1 MKVLI
6 LNRRCIKHPEKGGAE
21 KFTMEI
27 AKELAARGY
36 QVEWFSSKPSHVSSE
51 EILDG
56 VKFIRKGNELTTHIY
71 GFFYAFKKQN
81 YIIIDEFNGIG
92 YFTFFFK
99 NSFLF
104 IHQLYE
110 EFWNVE
116 LGAFGYIPRLLEKM
130 LLRFYKNKPTITVS
144 GSTSKDLKR
153 LGFKKVH
160 IVHNGLD
167 TRFISRNSKKD
178 KNLHLLYLG
187 RLKKTKNPED
197 ALRVFLRIKKEIN
210 NAKISV
216 IGNGPL
222 RKSLVKKY
230 GNINGIN
237 FLGYV
242 DEKEKYEILSAAHL
256 ILVPS
261 IREGWGQ
268 VVIQANAV
276 GTPALGYKVAGLKD
290 SIINGKTGFLVE
302 NHEEMA
308 QKVIYLWRNKKVYQ
322 DLSRYAIEWA
332 KQFSWKKTGTEFVN
346 VIEQVL

>member
-27 AKELAARGY
+27 AKEFVARGH
-36 QVEWFSSKPSHVSSE
+36 QVEWFSSKPSNVSSE
-51 EILDG
+51 EVVDG

-71 GFFYAFKKQN
+71 GFFYAFKKQKC
-81 YIIIDEFNGIG
+81 IIIDEFNGIG

-116 LGAFGYIPRLLEKM
+116 LGVFGYIPRFLEKI

-144 GSTSKDLKR
+144 NSTSKDLKR

-167 TRFISRNSKKD
+167 TRFINWSSKKD
-178 KNLHLLYLG
+178 KNLHLVYLG

-197 ALRVFLRIKKEIN
+197 ALRAFLKIKEEIN
-210 NAKISV
+210 HAKISV

-222 RKSLVKKY
+222 RKSLIKKY

-276 GTPALGYKVAGLKD
+276 GTPAIGYKVAGLTD
-290 SIINGKTGFLVE
+290 SIINGKTGFLVK
-302 NHEEMA
+302 NYEEMA
-308 QKVIYLWRNKKVYQ
+308 QKAIYLWQNKKVYQ
-322 DLSRYAIEWA
+322 DISKYAIEWA
-332 KQFSWKKTGTEFVN
+332 KQFSWKKTRKVFVN
-346 VIEQVL
+346 IVEQVL